1 MTFSSEIEAGIELCV
16 CINIPTFYVFHR
28 TGSLTPHTQSTDEP
42 SSASVCGEQLIQKL
56 SNLAERGH
64 KVGSL
69 TEKRQKFQQ
78 RKRDDWRTRTQPV
91 TLEEIQAADG

>member
-1 MTFSSEIEAGIELCV
+1 M
-16 CINIPTFYVFHR
+16 CINIPPFYVLYR
-28 TGSLTPHTQSTDEP
+28 TGSLTPHAQSTDEP

-69 TEKRQKFQQ
+69 VEKRQKFQQ